1 MTKIHRQDS
10 PAELADTHQRF
21 LVSTEGMDDAETYQ
35 HYKKNKNYFQY
46 NTAETKL
53 AFQQM
58 NSKRCSFCTKFISD
72 FDTEMTVEHIQL
84 KSVCPRKIFLWS
96 NLLCAC
102 RTCNTKRS
110 TKAYD
115 KARYLDPTEEE
126 DVAAYFRFAL
136 DGQIEVNKELDPAQ
150 QEKAKYMIDLYCLN
164 RKMLVCE
171 RRDFFAALMADDEY
185 YNCLTKQGISS
196 QSIIF
201 WATFTYYKRSR
212 EQNGC

>member
-10 PAELADTHQRF
+10 PVELADTHQRF

-35 HYKKNKNYFQY
+35 YYKKNQNYFQY

-58 NSKRCSFCTKFISD
+58 NSMRCSFCTKFISD

-115 KARYLDPTEEE
+115 KAQYLDPTAAE
-126 DVAAYFRFAL
+126 DVAA
-136 DGQIEVNKELDPAQ
+136 
-150 QEKAKYMIDLYCLN
+150 YCLN

-171 RRDFFAALMADDEY
+171 RRDFFVALMTDDEY
-185 YNCLTKQGISS
+185 YNCLTKHGISS

>member
-84 KSVCPRKIFLWS
+84 KSVSPQNFS
-96 NLLCAC
+96 M
-102 RTCNTKRS
+102 
-110 TKAYD
+110 
-115 KARYLDPTEEE
+115 EQ
-126 DVAAYFRFAL
+126 FAL
-136 DGQIEVNKELDPAQ
+136 
-150 QEKAKYMIDLYCLN
+150 CL
-164 RKMLVCE
+164 
-171 RRDFFAALMADDEY
+171 
-185 YNCLTKQGISS
+185 
-196 QSIIF
+196 
-201 WATFTYYKRSR
+201 
-212 EQNGC
+212 